1 MIRQL
6 FIWTVFL
13 AMTVVIVLTTC
24 SNKTIGYSPTADTFT
39 DTSKIKNADS
49 FKKVKTKHSILLPI
63 LKGLFITHNQ
73 IKWGVIDSSG
83 KEIVPFICDG
93 ITAISDTVGI
103 ASIYQGSYSLNTG
116 VPRYMYCGKYF
127 FFTKMG
133 RTEKKEKPFSKM
145 VEDVADLHEESFI
158 LTSPYQ
164 YIPKDTTPTDRTLSF
179 FNPTLYPGC
188 N

>member
-1 MIRQL
+1 MG
-6 FIWTVFL
+6 
-13 AMTVVIVLTTC
+13 TVVIVLTTC
-24 SNKTIGYSPTADTFT
+24 SNKTIGFVPTADIFS
-39 DTSKIKNADS
+39 DTSKVKKTDS
-49 FKKVKTKHSILLPI
+49 FKKVKEKYGTLFPI
-63 LKGLFITHNQ
+63 LKGLFITHNE

-127 FFTKMG
+127 FFTKVG
-133 RTEKKEKPFSKM
+133 RTEKKEKIFSKM
-145 VEDVADLHEESFI
+145 VQGVADYHKESFV

-164 YIPKDTTPTDRTLSF
+164 YIPKDTTPTEPCRILNPF
-179 FNPTLYPGC
+179 FIPDTTK
-188 N
+188 